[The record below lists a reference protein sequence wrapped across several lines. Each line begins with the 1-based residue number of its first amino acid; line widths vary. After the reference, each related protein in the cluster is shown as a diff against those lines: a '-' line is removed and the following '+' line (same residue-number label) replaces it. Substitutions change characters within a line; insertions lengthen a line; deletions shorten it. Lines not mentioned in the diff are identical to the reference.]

1 MMLWI
6 NRILVFY
13 SKGHLS
19 YGIKI
24 YRISCVN
31 NIDKD
36 GKSYVSSIALILDN
50 YEKILGYFGEKR

>member
-24 YRISCVN
+24 YRTHRVN

-36 GKSYVSSIALILDN
+36 GKAYVNNIVHILDN
-50 YEKILGYFGEKR
+50 YEKILGYFGEKG